1 MTATILN
8 KDINK
13 INIEDYSTDLIEKDG
28 ILFSKIAGK
37 ISYPENG
44 NENCYQIEENSYWF
58 NHRNNCIAAGVLR
71 YCSDRVFFDV
81 GGGNGFVANGLEK
94 KGISTVMVEPG
105 LQGCFNAKNRN
116 LKNIVCSTLE
126 NAAFRDN
133 TIPAIGLFDVV
144 EHIENDVE
152 FLTRVHK
159 LVTDNGYVF
168 ITVPAYNTLWSNED
182 IDAGHYRRYTREE
195 LEEKLK
201 AIGFSIVYSTYIF
214 SILMVAVFLFRAL
227 PYKLGLNNKTNN
239 PEQRKKD
246 HESKKGI
253 IGYVLNGIWKFEVNK
268 IRKGKM
274 MPFGGSCFL
283 IAKKTV
289 VNL

>member
-1 MTATILN
+1 MTATSLN
-8 KDINK
+8 KDVNN
-13 INIEDYSTDLIEKDG
+13 INIEDYSTDLIERDG

-94 KGISTVMVEPG
+94 KGIPTVLVEPG
-105 LQGCFNAKNRN
+105 IQGCLNAKKRN

-126 NAAFRDN
+126 NAAFNDS

-152 FLTRVHK
+152 FLTNIHK
-159 LVTDNGYVF
+159 LLTDNGYVF
-168 ITVPAYNTLWSNED
+168 ITVPAYQTLWSNED
-182 IDAGHYRRYTREE
+182 TDAGHYKRYTRKK

-201 AIGFSIVYSTYIF
+201 TIGFSVVYSTYLF
-214 SILMVAVFLFRAL
+214 SVLIVAVFLFRAL
-227 PYKLGLNNKTNN
+227 PHKLGLNKKTNN
-239 PEQRKKD
+239 PKRRIKD
-246 HESKKGI
+246 HESKKVITGK
-253 IGYVLNGIWKFEVNK
+253 VLNGIWNFELNK
-268 IRKGKM
+268 VRKGKM

-283 IAKKTV
+283 IAKKNV
-289 VNL
+289 SNH